1 MVQTSSVTYT
11 KLCKLQGGQ
20 TPCHHENLYYWDQQV
35 NALKGQMIILNHN
48 IAGGA
53 DSAHTFFQWLFH
65 LEIKVPEGSNL
76 LTFPIHLST
85 TPLYP
90 FESTKL
96 LKKGVLDH
104 FCQQRVK
111 NLELGI

>member
-1 MVQTSSVTYT
+1 MYF
-11 KLCKLQGGQ
+11 
-20 TPCHHENLYYWDQQV
+20 H
-35 NALKGQMIILNHN
+35 IINPN
-48 IAGGA
+48 SAGGA
-53 DSAHTFFQWLFH
+53 DSAHTFFQWLFL

-76 LTFPIHLST
+76 LTFPIHLWT

-111 NLELGI
+111 IFDLEICFLAFVDARVFVITIMQKFGEKSV